1 MKSQKNKF
9 PLDDKVNW
17 WRLPEE
23 LEALS
28 KKVDN
33 LLSSTYSREVI
44 TLPVPSLGDDVVVS
58 ANSLD
63 TIILFAGGITENFN
77 FNVTPSTNT
86 SIGDRIYL
94 MVKGVAGK
102 AITTGNNL
110 SPIQCGDDDTSIR
123 VEPYMICHEMVYDGE
138 KFTGIDNC

>member
-1 MKSQKNKF
+1 MKSQKNIF
-9 PLDDKVNW
+9 PLEPKVNW

-77 FNVTPSTNT
+77 FNVTPSNNT

-94 MVKGVAGK
+94 MVKGVVGK

-110 SPIQCGDDDTSIR
+110 SPIQCGDDDTTIN
-123 VEPYMICHEMVYDGE
+123 VEAYMICHEMVYDGK